1 MKNEQIIN
9 KSENITFYKEKQ
21 RSKKLIEQFVL
32 ESGLVVCD
40 YEQSSNI
47 SLLKVIIDDVVLNAI
62 VNIEKSAYFIKANDL
77 IVKLDVYQ
85 SLKEMNDLFLSNLTE
100 NFLIDDLTRSYN
112 FYISGGDI
120 RDQDKV
126 VYNEVV
132 EKLYGIKERKINIE
146 R

>member
-1 MKNEQIIN
+1 MENEQVIN
-9 KSENITFYKEKQ
+9 KNKNIAFDKEKQ
-21 RSKKLIEQFVL
+21 RSKKLVEQFVL
-32 ESGLVVCD
+32 GSGLIAYD

-100 NFLIDDLTRSYN
+100 DFLIDDLTRSYN

-126 VYNEVV
+126 IYNEMV
-132 EKLYGIKERKINIE
+132 EKLYGSKERKINIE

>member
-1 MKNEQIIN
+1 MENEQVIN
-9 KSENITFYKEKQ
+9 KNKNIAFDKEKQ
-21 RSKKLIEQFVL
+21 RSKKLVEQFVL
-32 ESGLVVCD
+32 ESGLIVYD

-100 NFLIDDLTRSYN
+100 DFLIDDLTRSYN

-126 VYNEVV
+126 VYNEMV
-132 EKLYGIKERKINIE
+132 EKLYGSKERKINIE

>member
-1 MKNEQIIN
+1 MENEQVIN
-9 KSENITFYKEKQ
+9 KNKNIAFHKEKQ
-21 RSKKLIEQFVL
+21 RSKKLIDQFVL
-32 ESGLVVCD
+32 ESGLIVYD

-47 SLLKVIIDDVVLNAI
+47 SLLKAIIDDVVLNAI

-85 SLKEMNDLFLSNLTE
+85 SLREMNDLFLSNLTE
-100 NFLIDDLTRSYN
+100 DFLIDDLTRSYN
-112 FYISGGDI
+112 FYINGGDI

-126 VYNEVV
+126 VYNEMV
-132 EKLYGIKERKINIE
+132 EKLYGSKERKINIE

>member
-1 MKNEQIIN
+1 MENEQVIN
-9 KSENITFYKEKQ
+9 KNKNIAFHKEKQ
-21 RSKKLIEQFVL
+21 RSKKLIDQFVL
-32 ESGLVVCD
+32 ESGLIVYD
-40 YEQSSNI
+40 HEQSSNI

-85 SLKEMNDLFLSNLTE
+85 SLREMNDLFLSNLTE
-100 NFLIDDLTRSYN
+100 DFLIDDLTRSYN
-112 FYISGGDI
+112 FYINGGDI

-126 VYNEVV
+126 VYNEMV
-132 EKLYGIKERKINIE
+132 EKLYGSKERKINIE

>member
-1 MKNEQIIN
+1 MENEQVIN
-9 KSENITFYKEKQ
+9 KNKNIAFHKEKQ
-21 RSKKLIEQFVL
+21 RSKKLVDQFVL
-32 ESGLVVCD
+32 ESGLIVYD

-47 SLLKVIIDDVVLNAI
+47 SLLKVIIDNVVLNAI

-100 NFLIDDLTRSYN
+100 DFLIDDLTRSYN

-126 VYNEVV
+126 IYNEMV
-132 EKLYGIKERKINIE
+132 EKLYGSKERKINIE

>member
-1 MKNEQIIN
+1 MENEQVIN
-9 KSENITFYKEKQ
+9 KNKNIAFDKEKQ
-21 RSKKLIEQFVL
+21 RSKKLVEQFVL
-32 ESGLVVCD
+32 ESGLIVYD

-100 NFLIDDLTRSYN
+100 DFLIDDLTRSYN
-112 FYISGGDI
+112 FYISSGDI
-120 RDQDKV
+120 RDQNKV
-126 VYNEVV
+126 IYNEMV
-132 EKLYGIKERKINIE
+132 EKLYGSKERKINIE

>member
-1 MKNEQIIN
+1 MENNQVINKNE
-9 KSENITFYKEKQ
+9 NIVFDKEKQ

-32 ESGLVVCD
+32 ESGLIVYD
-40 YEQSSNI
+40 HEQSSNI

-62 VNIEKSAYFIKANDL
+62 VNIEKSAYFIKANNL

-100 NFLIDDLTRSYN
+100 DFLIDDLTRSYN
-112 FYISGGDI
+112 FYINGGDI

-126 VYNEVV
+126 VYNEMV
-132 EKLYGIKERKINIE
+132 EKLYGSKERKINIE

>member
-1 MKNEQIIN
+1 MENEQVIN
-9 KSENITFYKEKQ
+9 KNKNIAFDKEKQ
-21 RSKKLIEQFVL
+21 RSKKLVEQFVL
-32 ESGLVVCD
+32 ESGLIVYD

-100 NFLIDDLTRSYN
+100 DFLIDDLTRSYN

-126 VYNEVV
+126 IYNEMV
-132 EKLYGIKERKINIE
+132 EKLYGSKERKINIE

>member
-1 MKNEQIIN
+1 MENEQVIN
-9 KSENITFYKEKQ
+9 KNKNIAFDKEKQ
-21 RSKKLIEQFVL
+21 RSKKLVEQFVL
-32 ESGLVVCD
+32 ESGLIVYD

-47 SLLKVIIDDVVLNAI
+47 SLLKVIIYDVVLNAI
-62 VNIEKSAYFIKANDL
+62 VNIEKSAYFIKANDF

-100 NFLIDDLTRSYN
+100 DFLIDDLTRSYN

-126 VYNEVV
+126 IYNEMV
-132 EKLYGIKERKINIE
+132 ERLYGIKERKINIE

>member
-1 MKNEQIIN
+1 MENEQIIN
-9 KSENITFYKEKQ
+9 KNKNVAFDKEKQ
-21 RSKKLIEQFVL
+21 RSKKLVEQFVL
-32 ESGLVVCD
+32 ESGLIVYD

-62 VNIEKSAYFIKANDL
+62 VNIEKSAYFVKANDL

-100 NFLIDDLTRSYN
+100 DFLIDDLTRSYN

-126 VYNEVV
+126 IYNEMI
-132 EKLYGIKERKINIE
+132 EKLYGTKEREINIE

>member
-1 MKNEQIIN
+1 MENEQVIN
-9 KSENITFYKEKQ
+9 KNKNIAFHKEKQ
-21 RSKKLIEQFVL
+21 RSKKLIDQFVL
-32 ESGLVVCD
+32 ESGLIVYD

-85 SLKEMNDLFLSNLTE
+85 SLKEMNNLFLSNLTE
-100 NFLIDDLTRSYN
+100 DFLIDDLTRSYN

-126 VYNEVV
+126 VYNEMV
-132 EKLYGIKERKINIE
+132 EKLYGSKERKINIE

>member
-1 MKNEQIIN
+1 MENEQVIN
-9 KSENITFYKEKQ
+9 KNKNITFDKEKQ
-21 RSKKLIEQFVL
+21 RSKKLVEQFVL
-32 ESGLVVCD
+32 ESGLIVYD

-100 NFLIDDLTRSYN
+100 DFLIDDLTRSYN

-126 VYNEVV
+126 IYNEMV
-132 EKLYGIKERKINIE
+132 EKLYGSKERKINIE

>member
-9 KSENITFYKEKQ
+9 KNKNVAFDKEKQ

-32 ESGLVVCD
+32 ESGLIVYD

-47 SLLKVIIDDVVLNAI
+47 SLLKVIIDDIVLNAI

-100 NFLIDDLTRSYN
+100 DFLIDDLTRSYN
-112 FYISGGDI
+112 FYINGGDI

-126 VYNEVV
+126 IYNEMI
-132 EKLYGIKERKINIE
+132 EKLYGTKERKINIE

>member
-1 MKNEQIIN
+1 MENEQIIN
-9 KSENITFYKEKQ
+9 KNKNIAFDKEKQ
-21 RSKKLIEQFVL
+21 RSKKLVEQFVL
-32 ESGLVVCD
+32 ESGLIVYD

-100 NFLIDDLTRSYN
+100 DFLIDDLTRSYN

-120 RDQDKV
+120 RDQNKV
-126 VYNEVV
+126 VYNEMV
-132 EKLYGIKERKINIE
+132 EKLYGSKERKINIE

>member
-1 MKNEQIIN
+1 MENEQVIN
-9 KSENITFYKEKQ
+9 KNKNIAFDKEKQ
-21 RSKKLIEQFVL
+21 RSKKLVEQFVL
-32 ESGLVVCD
+32 ESGLIVYD

-62 VNIEKSAYFIKANDL
+62 VNIEKSAYFVKANDL

-100 NFLIDDLTRSYN
+100 DFLIDDLTRSYN

-126 VYNEVV
+126 IYNEMV
-132 EKLYGIKERKINIE
+132 EKLYGSKERKINIE

>member
-9 KSENITFYKEKQ
+9 KSENITFDKEKQ

>member
-1 MKNEQIIN
+1 MENNQVINKNE
-9 KSENITFYKEKQ
+9 NIVFDKEKQ

-32 ESGLVVCD
+32 ESGLIVYD
-40 YEQSSNI
+40 HEQSSNI

-62 VNIEKSAYFIKANDL
+62 VNIEKSAYFIKANNL

-100 NFLIDDLTRSYN
+100 DFLIDDLTRSYN

-126 VYNEVV
+126 IYNEMV
-132 EKLYGIKERKINIE
+132 EKLYGSKERKINIE

>member
-1 MKNEQIIN
+1 MENEQVIN
-9 KSENITFYKEKQ
+9 KNKNIAFHKEKQ
-21 RSKKLIEQFVL
+21 RSKKLIDQFVL
-32 ESGLVVCD
+32 ESGLIVYD

-47 SLLKVIIDDVVLNAI
+47 SLLKAIIDDVVLNAI

-100 NFLIDDLTRSYN
+100 DFLIDDLTRSYN
-112 FYISGGDI
+112 FYINGGDI

-126 VYNEVV
+126 VYNEMV
-132 EKLYGIKERKINIE
+132 EKLYGSKERKINIE

>member
-1 MKNEQIIN
+1 MENEQIIN
-9 KSENITFYKEKQ
+9 KNKNIAFHKEKQ
-21 RSKKLIEQFVL
+21 RSKKLIDQFVL
-32 ESGLVVCD
+32 ESGLIVYD

-47 SLLKVIIDDVVLNAI
+47 SLLKVIIDNVVLNAI

-100 NFLIDDLTRSYN
+100 DFLIDDLTRSYN

-126 VYNEVV
+126 VYNEMI
-132 EKLYGIKERKINIE
+132 EKLYGTKDRKINIE

>member
-1 MKNEQIIN
+1 MENEQIIN
-9 KSENITFYKEKQ
+9 KNKNIAFDKEKQ
-21 RSKKLIEQFVL
+21 RSKKLVEQFVL
-32 ESGLVVCD
+32 ESGLIVYD

-100 NFLIDDLTRSYN
+100 DFLIDDLTRSYN
-112 FYISGGDI
+112 FYISGDDI
-120 RDQDKV
+120 RDQNKV
-126 VYNEVV
+126 IYNEMI
-132 EKLYGIKERKINIE
+132 EKLYGTKERKINIE